1 MAHRVCLGNGTLLS
15 YSLVPILISMC
26 CSIYLYIYQA
36 FLEDAFGDRV
46 WVDDEESHDFVEN
59 ILTVFNSGENPLDK
73 KNIMKLEDSEG

>member
-1 MAHRVCLGNGTLLS
+1 MYFYN
-15 YSLVPILISMC
+15 
-26 CSIYLYIYQA
+26 QA